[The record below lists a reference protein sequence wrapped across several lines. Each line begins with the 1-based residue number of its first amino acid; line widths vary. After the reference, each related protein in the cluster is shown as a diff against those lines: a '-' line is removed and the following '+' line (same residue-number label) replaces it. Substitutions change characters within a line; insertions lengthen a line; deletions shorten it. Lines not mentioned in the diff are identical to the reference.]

1 MEPDQ
6 NTKLDSLRSA
16 DPPINSGICGAIF
29 SKTTCDDF
37 LVAIASC
44 FFNNKLDIVLSNIV
58 SSQKIHEIFGGV
70 VPELASRDHLIKII
84 PLIKLTLE
92 EAKLEFNDLDGIA
105 YTAGPGLRGPLLIG
119 ASMAK
124 SLAFSLKIPS
134 IGIHHM
140 EAHLLI
146 NLLED
151 PAPKFPFLT
160 LLISGGHC
168 LLINAKELGSYD
180 IVGQTIDDAV
190 GEAFDK
196 VSKLLELGYP
206 GGPLIEKLA
215 KSGDSS
221 AFSFPRPMT
230 NKDNLDFSFSGL
242 KTAVFYALK
251 DTKVINKQIKANIA
265 ASFQDAVADTLLI
278 KSKKALEE
286 TKQNE
291 LVIGGGVAAN
301 KYIRKKLVEGLEGNK
316 IYFPP
321 LERCTDNGAMVA
333 FAGSFYLG
341 NNNQNKNDQVRPK
354 WPLSE
359 L

>member
-1 MEPDQ
+1 MNILGIETSCDETGIAIY
-6 NTKLDSLRSA
+6 NTEKQSIISEQL
-16 DPPINSGICGAIF
+16 F
-29 SKTTCDDF
+29 SQ
-37 LVAIASC
+37 AS
-44 FFNNKLDIVLSNIV
+44 K
-58 SSQKIHEIFGGV
+58 HAEYGGV

-84 PLIKLTLE
+84 PLITLTLD
-92 EAKLEFNDLDGIA
+92 EAKLEFKDLDGIA

-119 ASMAK
+119 ASMAQ

-134 IGIHHM
+134 IAIHHM

-168 LLINAKELGSYD
+168 LLINAKELGSYE

-291 LVIGGGVAAN
+291 LVIGGGVASN

-333 FAGSFYLG
+333 FAGSFYLS
-341 NNNQNKNDQVRPK
+341 NNNHAKNELVRPK

>member
-1 MEPDQ
+1 MNILGIETSCDETGIAIYD
-6 NTKLDSLRSA
+6 TKKQSIISEQL
-16 DPPINSGICGAIF
+16 F
-29 SKTTCDDF
+29 SQ
-37 LVAIASC
+37 AS
-44 FFNNKLDIVLSNIV
+44 K
-58 SSQKIHEIFGGV
+58 HAEYGGV
-70 VPELASRDHLIKII
+70 VPELASRDHLVKII
-84 PLIKLTLE
+84 PLIKITLE
-92 EAKLEFNDLDGIA
+92 EAKLEFDDLNGIA

-124 SLAFSLKIPS
+124 SLAYSLKIPS
-134 IGIHHM
+134 VGIHHM

-146 NLLED
+146 NLLEN

-168 LLINAKELGSYD
+168 LLINAKQLGSYE
-180 IVGQTIDDAV
+180 IVGQTVDDAV

-215 KSGDSS
+215 ESGDSS
-221 AFSFPRPMT
+221 SFSFPRPMT

-251 DTKVINKQIKANIA
+251 DKEVLNQEIKANIA
-265 ASFQDAVADTLLI
+265 ASFQEAVAETLLI
-278 KSKKALEE
+278 KSKKALEQ
-286 TKQNE
+286 TNQNE
-291 LVIGGGVAAN
+291 LVIGGGVASN
-301 KYIRKKLVEGLEGNK
+301 KYIRNKLIEGLKGSQ

-333 FAGSFYLG
+333 FAGSFYLS
-341 NNNQNKNDQVRPK
+341 NNNRNINELVRPK
-354 WPLSE
+354 WPISE
-359 L
+359 LNDG

>member
-1 MEPDQ
+1 MNILGIETSCDETGIAIY
-6 NTKLDSLRSA
+6 NTEKQSIISEQL
-16 DPPINSGICGAIF
+16 F
-29 SKTTCDDF
+29 SQ
-37 LVAIASC
+37 AS
-44 FFNNKLDIVLSNIV
+44 K
-58 SSQKIHEIFGGV
+58 HAEYGGV

-92 EAKLEFNDLDGIA
+92 EARLKFSDLDGIA

-168 LLINAKELGSYD
+168 LLINAKELGSYE

-221 AFSFPRPMT
+221 AFSFPRPMI

-251 DTKVINKQIKANIA
+251 DVKVINKKIKANIA

-291 LVIGGGVAAN
+291 LVIGGGVASN
-301 KYIRKKLVEGLEGNK
+301 KYIRKKLVEGLKGNK
-316 IYFPP
+316 IYFPA

-333 FAGSFYLG
+333 FAGSFYLS
-341 NNNQNKNDQVRPK
+341 NNNHVINDLVRPK

>member
-1 MEPDQ
+1 MNILGIETSCDETGIAIY
-6 NTKLDSLRSA
+6 NTEKQSIISEQL
-16 DPPINSGICGAIF
+16 F
-29 SKTTCDDF
+29 SQ
-37 LVAIASC
+37 AS
-44 FFNNKLDIVLSNIV
+44 K
-58 SSQKIHEIFGGV
+58 HAEYGGV

-84 PLIKLTLE
+84 PLIRLTLE
-92 EAKLEFNDLDGIA
+92 EAKLEFSDLSGIA

-168 LLINAKELGSYD
+168 LLINAKNLGSYE

-215 KSGDSS
+215 QSGDSS

-251 DTKVINKQIKANIA
+251 DKEVLNQEIKANIA
-265 ASFQDAVADTLLI
+265 ASFQEAVAETLLI
-278 KSKKALEE
+278 KSKKALEQ
-286 TKQNE
+286 TNQNE
-291 LVIGGGVAAN
+291 LVIGGGVASN
-301 KYIRKKLVEGLEGNK
+301 KYIRKKLVEGLKDNK

-333 FAGSFYLG
+333 FAGSFYLS
-341 NNNQNKNDQVRPK
+341 NNNQAKKDLVRPK

>member
-1 MEPDQ
+1 M
-6 NTKLDSLRSA
+6 
-16 DPPINSGICGAIF
+16 
-29 SKTTCDDF
+29 
-37 LVAIASC
+37 
-44 FFNNKLDIVLSNIV
+44 IVLGIETSCDETGIAIYNTEKQSII
-58 SSQKIHEIFGGV
+58 SEQLFSQASKHAEYGGV

-119 ASMAK
+119 ASIAK

-168 LLINAKELGSYD
+168 LLINAKELGSYE

-215 KSGDSS
+215 QSGDSS
-221 AFSFPRPMT
+221 AFSFPRPLI

-242 KTAVFYALK
+242 KTAVFYTLK

-291 LVIGGGVAAN
+291 LVIGGGVASN
-301 KYIRKKLVEGLEGNK
+301 KYIRKKLVKGLKDNK

-333 FAGSFYLG
+333 FAGSFYLS
-341 NNNQNKNDQVRPK
+341 NNNQAKNDLVRPK

>member
-1 MEPDQ
+1 MNILGIETSCDETGIAIY
-6 NTKLDSLRSA
+6 NTEKQSIISEQL
-16 DPPINSGICGAIF
+16 F
-29 SKTTCDDF
+29 SQ
-37 LVAIASC
+37 AS
-44 FFNNKLDIVLSNIV
+44 K
-58 SSQKIHEIFGGV
+58 HAEYGGV

-84 PLIKLTLE
+84 PLIKLTLD
-92 EAKLEFNDLDGIA
+92 EAKLEFKDLDGIA

-134 IGIHHM
+134 IAIHHM

-168 LLINAKELGSYD
+168 LLINAKELGSYE

-291 LVIGGGVAAN
+291 LVIGGGVASN
-301 KYIRKKLVEGLEGNK
+301 KYIRKKLVEGLKDNK

>member
-1 MEPDQ
+1 M
-6 NTKLDSLRSA
+6 NIL
-16 DPPINSGICGAIF
+16 GIETSCDETGIAIYSTEKQSIISEQLF
-29 SKTTCDDF
+29 SQ
-37 LVAIASC
+37 AS
-44 FFNNKLDIVLSNIV
+44 K
-58 SSQKIHEIFGGV
+58 HAEYGGV

-84 PLIKLTLE
+84 PLIKVALE
-92 EAKLEFNDLDGIA
+92 EAKLNFDDLNGIA

-119 ASMAK
+119 SSIAK
-124 SLAFSLKIPS
+124 ALSFSLKIPS
-134 IGIHHM
+134 IGVHHM

-146 NLLED
+146 NLLEN

-168 LLINAKELGSYD
+168 LLINTKGLGAYE
-180 IVGQTIDDAV
+180 IVGQTVDDAV

-196 VSKLLELGYP
+196 VSKLLDLGYP

-215 KSGDSS
+215 ESGDSS
-221 AFSFPRPMT
+221 AFNFPRPMA

-242 KTAVFYALK
+242 KTAVFYTLK
-251 DTKVINKQIKANIA
+251 EIDVLNQGIKANIA
-265 ASFQDAVADTLLI
+265 ASFQEAVAETLLI
-278 KSKKALEE
+278 KSKKALEK

-301 KYIRKKLVEGLEGNK
+301 KYIRNRLIEGLRDSK

-333 FAGSFYLG
+333 FAGSFYLNG
-341 NNNQNKNDQVRPK
+341 NNQNKNDLVRPK
-354 WPLSE
+354 WPLAE
-359 L
+359 LNNG

>member
-1 MEPDQ
+1 MD
-6 NTKLDSLRSA
+6 
-16 DPPINSGICGAIF
+16 
-29 SKTTCDDF
+29 
-37 LVAIASC
+37 
-44 FFNNKLDIVLSNIV
+44 
-58 SSQKIHEIFGGV
+58 
-70 VPELASRDHLIKII
+70 
-84 PLIKLTLE
+84 
-92 EAKLEFNDLDGIA
+92 EAKFEFSDLDGIA

-134 IGIHHM
+134 IAIHHM

>member
-1 MEPDQ
+1 MNILGIETSCDETGIAIY
-6 NTKLDSLRSA
+6 NTEKQSIISEQL
-16 DPPINSGICGAIF
+16 F
-29 SKTTCDDF
+29 SQ
-37 LVAIASC
+37 AS
-44 FFNNKLDIVLSNIV
+44 K
-58 SSQKIHEIFGGV
+58 HAEYGGV

-84 PLIKLTLE
+84 PLIRLTLE
-92 EAKLEFNDLDGIA
+92 EAKLEFSDLNGVA

-168 LLINAKELGSYD
+168 LLINAKELGSYE

-215 KSGDSS
+215 QSGDSS
-221 AFSFPRPMT
+221 SFSFPRPMT

-251 DTKVINKQIKANIA
+251 DTNVIDESVKANIA
-265 ASFQDAVADTLLI
+265 ASFQEAVADTLLI
-278 KSKKALEE
+278 KSKKALEQ
-286 TKQNE
+286 TSQNE
-291 LVIGGGVAAN
+291 LVIGGGVASN
-301 KYIRKKLVEGLEGNK
+301 KYIRNKLVEGLKDNK

-321 LERCTDNGAMVA
+321 LERCTDNGAMIA
-333 FAGSFYLG
+333 FAGSFYLS
-341 NNNQNKNDQVRPK
+341 NNNQAKNELVRPK

>member
-1 MEPDQ
+1 MNILGIETSCDETGIAIY
-6 NTKLDSLRSA
+6 NTEKQSIISEQL
-16 DPPINSGICGAIF
+16 F
-29 SKTTCDDF
+29 SQ
-37 LVAIASC
+37 AS
-44 FFNNKLDIVLSNIV
+44 K
-58 SSQKIHEIFGGV
+58 HAEYGGV

-84 PLIKLTLE
+84 PLIRLALD
-92 EAKLEFNDLDGIA
+92 EAKLGSNDLDAIA

-119 ASMAK
+119 ASTAK
-124 SLAFSLKIPS
+124 SLAFSLNIPS
-134 IGIHHM
+134 IGVHHM
-140 EAHLLI
+140 EAHLLV
-146 NLLED
+146 NLLEH

-168 LLINAKELGSYD
+168 LLINAKELGSYE
-180 IVGQTIDDAV
+180 IIGQTIDDAV

-196 VSKLLELGYP
+196 VSKLLDLGYP

-215 KSGDSS
+215 ESGDPY
-221 AFSFPRPMT
+221 AYSFPRPMT

-242 KTAVFYALK
+242 KTAVYYSIK
-251 DTKVINKQIKANIA
+251 DTKDISRVVKANIA

-278 KSKKALEE
+278 KTKKALEE
-286 TKQNE
+286 TNQNE

-301 KYIRKKLVEGLEGNK
+301 KYIRNKLVEGLK
-316 IYFPP
+316 DSTIYFPP

-333 FAGSFYLG
+333 FAGSFYLR
-341 NNNQNKNDQVRPK
+341 NNNQSQNNQVRPK